1 MKLKNKSNSVGAE
14 YAAPTGLGFRLGWV
28 CYKDVAP
35 TARGGGAGKFLR
47 GEGENP
53 PRGLGRRENNRPAA
67 QRNRF
72 DNDLQPAQ
80 SKNQNMDRPQIFNP
94 LNS

>member
-1 MKLKNKSNSVGAE
+1 VKLKNKSSSVGAE

-47 GEGENP
+47 GEGKNP
-53 PRGLGRRENNRPAA
+53 PRGLCRRETNRPAA
-67 QRNRF
+67 QRNMF
-72 DNDLQPAQ
+72 DTDLQPAQ
-80 SKNQNMDRPQIFNP
+80 SRIAEMDRLHNAPAIIY
-94 LNS
+94 